1 MWMNL
6 SDKRTELFREV
17 RRMYLGDSVALEN
30 AWGVRGPFWA
40 RHYIFWAGNRPLCV
54 IYEVFSPTLEA
65 YLGERDGERGAAGG
79 ARVDAAAAA
88 AVARSSSK

>member
-65 YLGERDGERGAAGG
+65 YLGAFYTNVFHPSLGFNT
-79 ARVDAAAAA
+79 
-88 AVARSSSK
+88 